1 VPAYLLNTRARM
13 LWPMTSSARVT
24 ASTGPL
30 QRAGVDS
37 TPSATL
43 RGLQVQPV
51 PTAVAQQDV
60 ERHHYLHSPPG
71 GTHLASGAFGSSRPL
86 GVLTLRAGPVNGAFL
101 EEGAEARKSEGESG
115 GGNGLGR

>member
-30 QRAGVDS
+30 QRAGIDS

-43 RGLQVQPV
+43 RGPKVQPV
-51 PTAVAQQDV
+51 PMAVARPNV

-71 GTHLASGAFGSSRPL
+71 GTYPASGAFNRSMPQGI
-86 GVLTLRAGPVNGAFL
+86 LTLRAGTFKGTFL
-101 EEGAEARKSEGESG
+101 EEGAEARKPEGASG
-115 GGNGLGR
+115 GGNGSGR